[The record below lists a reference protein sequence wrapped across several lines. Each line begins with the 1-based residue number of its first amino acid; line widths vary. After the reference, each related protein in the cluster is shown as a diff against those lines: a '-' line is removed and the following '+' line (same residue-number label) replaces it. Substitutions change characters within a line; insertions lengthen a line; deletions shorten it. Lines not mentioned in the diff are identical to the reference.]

1 MSDRVGGTYVAK
13 FEGLSWDGNWDGNSK
28 FDNVLLVNPELR
40 RFSFKVI
47 YLAKVF
53 H

>member
-1 MSDRVGGTYVAK
+1 MGDRVGGTYVAK
-13 FEGLSWDGNWDGNSK
+13 FEVFLGMEIRNSK
-28 FDNVLLVNPELR
+28 FDDVLLVNPELR
-40 RFSFKVI
+40 RFSFKVV

>member
-1 MSDRVGGTYVAK
+1 MGDRVGGTYVAK
-13 FEGLSWDGNWDGNSK
+13 FEGLSWDGNSK
-28 FDNVLLVNPELR
+28 FDDVLLVNPELG
-40 RFSFKVI
+40 RFFFKVI